1 MQISKQTNK
10 KRNKNKDR
18 ENRYEL
24 ILYIQET

>member
-10 KRNKNKDR
+10 NRNKNKDR

>member
-10 KRNKNKDR
+10 SRNKNKDR
-18 ENRYEL
+18 ENRYEI